1 MGHMKNYRQLLKEL
15 PSNKVV
21 FAFGCFQPP
30 TSAHELQVKV
40 VKKLAEEQNSDYI
53 IYASQNLKEDLLPAD
68 KKVQY
73 MNLMFPNTNIKT
85 TDVATFVEAA
95 KELNKKYKN
104 IVMVTSSDCKEDYTK
119 ILNKRNG
126 SDFFFETI
134 EVVSAGDVNPD
145 DNKLKESAKKG
156 DYVKFKTSMPSS
168 LREIDS
174 RRLMNDMRQSLG
186 LDMVKEKIKLVKD
199 ELREQYFRGEIF
211 NIGEIVESDGQQ
223 YEIVKRG
230 SNHLLLKEE
239 SGKLVSKWIQDVT
252 VVKETTDSPVVNKNS
267 KFNIAKDIMRYKD
280 FKKLNAMAKGQV
292 KEQEETDEPSDMEEF
307 LKTLTK
313 TAETGHTMGSTD
325 DNHRRR
331 KIAYHIGEE
340 FSEDE
345 VQMIDELSTELL
357 GRYKT
362 ASAADAKKSDS
373 EGNYAKGDKRFKG
386 INKATNKQF
395 DNDLKK
401 HGQYQKE
408 ETELEEAHKVGD
420 KVIIHK
426 GPADVL
432 GKVGHVGEIR
442 KRWAGDTKTYTID
455 HDKGS
460 IQLKPTHFKTFKE
473 QIEISESAPFKDL
486 KSAVNY
492 ASEKVKTHRDKLDG
506 IEIHAHSGGFD
517 VNHTSNS
524 SGRNSLQKIGAKHV
538 KTIYKEEVE
547 LEEGTF
553 KYHMDKAI
561 AAHER
566 GDTKKKEYH
575 LGNAKTA
582 RYAIP
587 SADYPKH
594 KELFDKYKQMNESS
608 DAYEQSE
615 DHKVKAEMAKGDG
628 NMGAY
633 HAHMVNHH
641 ELKGHWHASKGR
653 HEAADKEYEKA
664 ERHHNDSL
672 KHPFQEEVE
681 PIEEISQKLA
691 GDYYGA
697 ATKKHIEKVG
707 VKPNMYDR
715 IEKDMGK
722 KRKEGIDRA
731 FARITKPVTES
742 IPHIGPVNTN
752 KVNHAGDEPH
762 EEEWED
768 TGICMEHGKKDCHEC
783 SNVGLEE
790 AKKKQKKQADDF
802 KPTAVEV
809 KIKDD
814 SQQLGANNSHG
825 FDAFFNEEE
834 EKEYSEEEIDKMIG
848 DMSEDDIMDAYDD
861 EELAVVDDETGEEIE
876 EKDEDVNESVLMEVL
891 SRIERMRAR
900 VRFAKTK
907 SKRERQV
914 KLALRR
920 TSSNATINKR
930 ARRLA
935 IKLMKQRMLRGRPAS
950 ALSIGEKERI
960 EGMIQKRKSVVNRIA
975 MKLTSRV
982 RQVEK
987 ARLNHSK
994 FTQGTPAV
1002 GQI

>member
-30 TSAHELQVKV
+30 TSGHELQVKV
-40 VKKLAEEQNSDYI
+40 VKKLAEEQNSDYV
-53 IYASQNLKEDLLPAD
+53 IYASQDLKEDLLPAE

-104 IVMVTSSDCKEDYTK
+104 IVMVTSADCKEDYTK
-119 ILNKRNG
+119 ILNKKNG
-126 SDFFFETI
+126 SEFFFETI

-156 DYVKFKTSMPSS
+156 DYAKFKTSMPSS

-186 LDMVKEKIKLVKD
+186 LDMVKEEIKLVKD
-199 ELREQYFRGEIF
+199 DLRESYFRGEIF
-211 NIGEIVESDGQQ
+211 NVGEIVESAGQQ

-230 SNHLLLKEE
+230 SNHLLLKDSEN
-239 SGKLVSKWIQDVT
+239 KLVSKWIQDVT
-252 VVKETTDSPVVNKNS
+252 SMNESALNPKDPHGDYKAKSKTLQDIQMDPQTSKDPQMKAAVMQRKADLEREYAKHKTVKEAADSPVVNKNS
-267 KFNIAKDIMRYKD
+267 NYNIAKDRLRYKD
-280 FKKLNAMAKGQV
+280 FVKLTKMSKGEV
-292 KEQEETDEPSDMEEF
+292 KENIEQEMDDF
-307 LKTLTK
+307 LATIVDPKH
-313 TAETGHTMGSTD
+313 TGHTLNARD

-331 KIAYHIGEE
+331 KIAYHLGEE
-340 FSEDE
+340 TL
-345 VQMIDELSTELL
+345 DELSSDLL
-357 GRYKT
+357 GRYKKAAGEQ
-362 ASAADAKKSDS
+362 ASAADKAGDYEK
-373 EGNYAKGDKRFKG
+373 GNKRFKG
-386 INKATNKQF
+386 INKATMKQF

-401 HGQYQKE
+401 E
-408 ETELEEAHKVGD
+408 EV
-420 KVIIHK
+420 
-426 GPADVL
+426 
-432 GKVGHVGEIR
+432 
-442 KRWAGDTKTYTID
+442 
-455 HDKGS
+455 
-460 IQLKPTHFKTFKE
+460 
-473 QIEISESAPFKDL
+473 EISEAAPFKTKED
-486 KSAVNY
+486 AVKY
-492 ASEKVKTHRDKLDG
+492 AKEKVQTHRDKLDG

-524 SGRNSLQKIGAKHV
+524 SGRNSLQKIGAKHLG
-538 KTIYKEEVE
+538 TIYKEEVE

-566 GDTKKKEYH
+566 GDSKKKEYH

-582 RYAIP
+582 RYTIP
-587 SADYPKH
+587 SADYAKH
-594 KELFDKYKQMNESS
+594 KDLFDKYKQMT
-608 DAYEQSE
+608 
-615 DHKVKAEMAKGDG
+615 
-628 NMGAY
+628 
-633 HAHMVNHH
+633 
-641 ELKGHWHASKGR
+641 
-653 HEAADKEYEKA
+653 
-664 ERHHNDSL
+664 
-672 KHPFQEEVE
+672 EEVE
-681 PIEEISQKLA
+681 
-691 GDYYGA
+691 
-697 ATKKHIEKVG
+697 
-707 VKPNMYDR
+707 
-715 IEKDMGK
+715 
-722 KRKEGIDRA
+722 
-731 FARITKPVTES
+731 
-742 IPHIGPVNTN
+742 
-752 KVNHAGDEPH
+752 
-762 EEEWED
+762 
-768 TGICMEHGKKDCHEC
+768 
-783 SNVGLEE
+783 LEE
-790 AKKKQKKQADDF
+790 AKKKQKKQADEV

-809 KIKDD
+809 KIGDD

-876 EKDEDVNESVLMEVL
+876 DEDKVNESLMEVL

-935 IKLMKQRMLRGRPAS
+935 ISLMKKRLLRGRPAS
-950 ALSIGEKERI
+950 ALSVGEKERI
-960 EGMIQKRKSVVNRIA
+960 ERMIQKRKPVLNRIA

>member
-53 IYASQNLKEDLLPAD
+53 IYASQNLKEDLLPAE

-199 ELREQYFRGEIF
+199 ELRESYFRGEIF
-211 NIGEIVESDGQQ
+211 NVGEIVESDGQQ

-292 KEQEETDEPSDMEEF
+292 KEQEESDEPSEMEEF

-313 TAETGHTMGSTD
+313 TAETGHTMGSRD

-331 KIAYHIGEE
+331 KIAYHIGEQ

-345 VQMIDELSTELL
+345 VQIIDELSTELL

-408 ETELEEAHKVGD
+408 ETELEE
-420 KVIIHK
+420 
-426 GPADVL
+426 
-432 GKVGHVGEIR
+432 
-442 KRWAGDTKTYTID
+442 
-455 HDKGS
+455 
-460 IQLKPTHFKTFKE
+460 
-473 QIEISESAPFKDL
+473 
-486 KSAVNY
+486 
-492 ASEKVKTHRDKLDG
+492 
-506 IEIHAHSGGFD
+506 
-517 VNHTSNS
+517 
-524 SGRNSLQKIGAKHV
+524 
-538 KTIYKEEVE
+538 
-547 LEEGTF
+547 GTF

-566 GDTKKKEYH
+566 GDAKKKQYH

-681 PIEEISQKLA
+681 LSE
-691 GDYYGA
+691 A
-697 ATKKHIEKVG
+697 APFKTKEDAVKYAKEKVKTHRDNLDG
-707 VKPNMYDR
+707 
-715 IEKDMGK
+715 IEIYAHSGGFD
-722 KRKEGIDRA
+722 
-731 FARITKPVTES
+731 
-742 IPHIGPVNTN
+742 
-752 KVNHAGDEPH
+752 VNHTSNSSGRNSLQKIGSKH
-762 EEEWED
+762 VGTIYKEEVD
-768 TGICMEHGKKDCHEC
+768 
-783 SNVGLEE
+783 LEE
-790 AKKKQKKQADDF
+790 AKKKQKKQADEF

-861 EELAVVDDETGEEIE
+861 EELAVIDDETGEEIE

-960 EGMIQKRKSVVNRIA
+960 ETMIQKRKSVVNRIA

-994 FTQGTPAV
+994 FTQGKPAV

>member
-53 IYASQNLKEDLLPAD
+53 IYASQNLKEDLLPAE

-199 ELREQYFRGEIF
+199 ELRESYFRGEIF
-211 NIGEIVESDGQQ
+211 NVGEIVESNGQQ

-292 KEQEETDEPSDMEEF
+292 KEQEEADEPSEMEEF

-313 TAETGHTMGSTD
+313 TAETGHTMGSRD

-345 VQMIDELSTELL
+345 VQIIDELSTELL
-357 GRYKT
+357 GRYKKAAGEQ
-362 ASAADAKKSDS
+362 ASAADKAGDYEK
-373 EGNYAKGDKRFKG
+373 GNKRFKG
-386 INKATNKQF
+386 INKATIKQF

-401 HGQYQKE
+401 
-408 ETELEEAHKVGD
+408 
-420 KVIIHK
+420 
-426 GPADVL
+426 
-432 GKVGHVGEIR
+432 
-442 KRWAGDTKTYTID
+442 
-455 HDKGS
+455 
-460 IQLKPTHFKTFKE
+460 
-473 QIEISESAPFKDL
+473 
-486 KSAVNY
+486 
-492 ASEKVKTHRDKLDG
+492 
-506 IEIHAHSGGFD
+506 
-517 VNHTSNS
+517 
-524 SGRNSLQKIGAKHV
+524 
-538 KTIYKEEVE
+538 
-547 LEEGTF
+547 
-553 KYHMDKAI
+553 
-561 AAHER
+561 
-566 GDTKKKEYH
+566 
-575 LGNAKTA
+575 
-582 RYAIP
+582 
-587 SADYPKH
+587 
-594 KELFDKYKQMNESS
+594 
-608 DAYEQSE
+608 
-615 DHKVKAEMAKGDG
+615 
-628 NMGAY
+628 
-633 HAHMVNHH
+633 
-641 ELKGHWHASKGR
+641 
-653 HEAADKEYEKA
+653 
-664 ERHHNDSL
+664 
-672 KHPFQEEVE
+672 EEVE

-707 VKPNMYDR
+707 VKPNMYNR

-731 FARITKPVTES
+731 FARITKEEVELSEAAPFKTKEDAVKYAKEKVKTHRDNLDGIEIYAHS
-742 IPHIGPVNTN
+742 GGFD
-752 KVNHAGDEPH
+752 VNHTSNSSGRNSLQKIGSKH
-762 EEEWED
+762 VGTVYKEEVD
-768 TGICMEHGKKDCHEC
+768 
-783 SNVGLEE
+783 LEE
-790 AKKKQKKQADDF
+790 AKKKQKKQADEF

-876 EKDEDVNESVLMEVL
+876 EKDEEVNESVLMEVL

-960 EGMIQKRKSVVNRIA
+960 ETMIQKRKSVVNRIA

-994 FTQGTPAV
+994 FTQGKPAV

>member
-40 VKKLAEEQNSDYI
+40 VKKLAEEQHSDYI

-119 ILNKRNG
+119 ILNKKNG
-126 SDFFFETI
+126 SEFFFETI
-134 EVVSAGDVNPD
+134 EVVAAGDVNPD

-199 ELREQYFRGEIF
+199 DLRESYFRGEIF
-211 NIGEIVESDGQQ
+211 NVGEIVESAGQH

-230 SNHLLLKEE
+230 SNHLLVKEE

-252 VVKETTDSPVVNKNS
+252 VVKETVVNTNS

-292 KEQEETDEPSDMEEF
+292 KEQEATEQVPYDETSEMEEF
-307 LKTLTK
+307 LKTITG
-313 TAETGHTMGSTD
+313 TQHTGHTLNARD

-345 VQMIDELSTELL
+345 VQMIDELSSELL
-357 GRYKT
+357 GRYKKAAGEQ
-362 ASAADAKKSDS
+362 ASAADKAGDYEK
-373 EGNYAKGDKRFKG
+373 GNKRFKG
-386 INKATNKQF
+386 INKATMKQF
-395 DNDLKK
+395 NNDLKK
-401 HGQYQKE
+401 EEVEPIEEISQKLAGNYYGAATKKHIEKVGIKPNMYDRIEKDMGKKRKEGIDRALDRLTKE
-408 ETELEEAHKVGD
+408 ET
-420 KVIIHK
+420 
-426 GPADVL
+426 
-432 GKVGHVGEIR
+432 
-442 KRWAGDTKTYTID
+442 
-455 HDKGS
+455 
-460 IQLKPTHFKTFKE
+460 
-473 QIEISESAPFKDL
+473 
-486 KSAVNY
+486 
-492 ASEKVKTHRDKLDG
+492 
-506 IEIHAHSGGFD
+506 
-517 VNHTSNS
+517 
-524 SGRNSLQKIGAKHV
+524 
-538 KTIYKEEVE
+538 E

-566 GDTKKKEYH
+566 GDAKKKEYH

-587 SADYPKH
+587 SADYSKH

-608 DAYEQSE
+608 DAYEKSE

-664 ERHHNDSL
+664 EKHHNDSL
-672 KHPFQEEVE
+672 KHPFQEEAD
-681 PIEEISQKLA
+681 L
-691 GDYYGA
+691 D
-697 ATKKHIEKVG
+697 
-707 VKPNMYDR
+707 
-715 IEKDMGK
+715 
-722 KRKEGIDRA
+722 
-731 FARITKPVTES
+731 
-742 IPHIGPVNTN
+742 
-752 KVNHAGDEPH
+752 
-762 EEEWED
+762 
-768 TGICMEHGKKDCHEC
+768 
-783 SNVGLEE
+783 E
-790 AKKKQKKQADDF
+790 AKKKKKTGDDF

-834 EKEYSEEEIDKMIG
+834 EKEYSEEELEKMIG

-876 EKDEDVNESVLMEVL
+876 EKDEEVNESALMEVL

-935 IKLMKQRMLRGRPAS
+935 ISLMKKRFLRGRPAS

-987 ARLNHSK
+987 ARLSHSK

>member
-53 IYASQNLKEDLLPAD
+53 IYASQNLKEDLLPAE

-199 ELREQYFRGEIF
+199 ELRESYFRGEIF
-211 NIGEIVESDGQQ
+211 NVGEIVESDGQQ

-252 VVKETTDSPVVNKNS
+252 VVKETTDSPVVNTNS

-292 KEQEETDEPSDMEEF
+292 KEQEADEPSEMEEF
-307 LKTLTK
+307 LKTITK
-313 TAETGHTMGSTD
+313 TAETGHTMGSRD

-345 VQMIDELSTELL
+345 VQIIDELSTELL
-357 GRYKT
+357 GRYKKAAGEQ
-362 ASAADAKKSDS
+362 ASAADKAGDYEK
-373 EGNYAKGDKRFKG
+373 GNKRFKG
-386 INKATNKQF
+386 INKATIKQF

-401 HGQYQKE
+401 EEVEPIEEISQKLAGDYYGAATKKHIE
-408 ETELEEAHKVGD
+408 KVGVKPNMYNRIEKD
-420 KVIIHK
+420 M
-426 GPADVL
+426 
-432 GKVGHVGEIR
+432 GKKR
-442 KRWAGDTKTYTID
+442 KEGID
-455 HDKGS
+455 RAFAR
-460 IQLKPTHFKTFKE
+460 IT
-473 QIEISESAPFKDL
+473 
-486 KSAVNY
+486 
-492 ASEKVKTHRDKLDG
+492 
-506 IEIHAHSGGFD
+506 
-517 VNHTSNS
+517 
-524 SGRNSLQKIGAKHV
+524 
-538 KTIYKEEVE
+538 KEEVE

-566 GDTKKKEYH
+566 GDVKKKEYH

-681 PIEEISQKLA
+681 LSE
-691 GDYYGA
+691 A
-697 ATKKHIEKVG
+697 APFKTKEDAVKYAKEKVKTHRDNLDG
-707 VKPNMYDR
+707 
-715 IEKDMGK
+715 IEIYAHSGGFD
-722 KRKEGIDRA
+722 
-731 FARITKPVTES
+731 
-742 IPHIGPVNTN
+742 
-752 KVNHAGDEPH
+752 VNHTSNSSGRNSLQKIGSKH
-762 EEEWED
+762 VGTIYKEEVD
-768 TGICMEHGKKDCHEC
+768 
-783 SNVGLEE
+783 LEE
-790 AKKKQKKQADDF
+790 AKKKQKKQADEF

-876 EKDEDVNESVLMEVL
+876 EKDEEVNESVLMEVL

-960 EGMIQKRKSVVNRIA
+960 ETMIQKRKSVVNRIA

-994 FTQGTPAV
+994 FTQGKPAV

>member
-1 MGHMKNYRQLLKEL
+1 
-15 PSNKVV
+15 
-21 FAFGCFQPP
+21 
-30 TSAHELQVKV
+30 
-40 VKKLAEEQNSDYI
+40 
-53 IYASQNLKEDLLPAD
+53 
-68 KKVQY
+68 
-73 MNLMFPNTNIKT
+73 
-85 TDVATFVEAA
+85 
-95 KELNKKYKN
+95 
-104 IVMVTSSDCKEDYTK
+104 
-119 ILNKRNG
+119 
-126 SDFFFETI
+126 
-134 EVVSAGDVNPD
+134 
-145 DNKLKESAKKG
+145 
-156 DYVKFKTSMPSS
+156 
-168 LREIDS
+168 
-174 RRLMNDMRQSLG
+174 
-186 LDMVKEKIKLVKD
+186 
-199 ELREQYFRGEIF
+199 
-211 NIGEIVESDGQQ
+211 
-223 YEIVKRG
+223 
-230 SNHLLLKEE
+230 
-239 SGKLVSKWIQDVT
+239 
-252 VVKETTDSPVVNKNS
+252 
-267 KFNIAKDIMRYKD
+267 
-280 FKKLNAMAKGQV
+280 
-292 KEQEETDEPSDMEEF
+292 MEEF

-313 TAETGHTMGSTD
+313 TAETGHTMGSRD
-325 DNHRRR
+325 NNHRRR

-345 VQMIDELSTELL
+345 IQMIDELSSELL

-401 HGQYQKE
+401 HDQYQKE
-408 ETELEEAHKVGD
+408 E
-420 KVIIHK
+420 
-426 GPADVL
+426 
-432 GKVGHVGEIR
+432 
-442 KRWAGDTKTYTID
+442 
-455 HDKGS
+455 
-460 IQLKPTHFKTFKE
+460 
-473 QIEISESAPFKDL
+473 
-486 KSAVNY
+486 
-492 ASEKVKTHRDKLDG
+492 
-506 IEIHAHSGGFD
+506 
-517 VNHTSNS
+517 
-524 SGRNSLQKIGAKHV
+524 
-538 KTIYKEEVE
+538 
-547 LEEGTF
+547 
-553 KYHMDKAI
+553 
-561 AAHER
+561 
-566 GDTKKKEYH
+566 
-575 LGNAKTA
+575 
-582 RYAIP
+582 
-587 SADYPKH
+587 
-594 KELFDKYKQMNESS
+594 
-608 DAYEQSE
+608 
-615 DHKVKAEMAKGDG
+615 
-628 NMGAY
+628 
-633 HAHMVNHH
+633 
-641 ELKGHWHASKGR
+641 
-653 HEAADKEYEKA
+653 
-664 ERHHNDSL
+664 
-672 KHPFQEEVE
+672 VE
-681 PIEEISQKLA
+681 PIDEISQKLA

-697 ATKKHIEKVG
+697 ATKKHIDKVG
-707 VKPNMYDR
+707 VKSNMYDR

-731 FARITKPVTES
+731 FARITKPVNEG

-768 TGICMEHGKKDCHEC
+768 TGICMEHGKKDCHDC
-783 SNVGLEE
+783 KDGGLEE
-790 AKKKQKKQADDF
+790 AKKKQKKQADEF

-825 FDAFFNEEE
+825 FDALFNEEE

-876 EKDEDVNESVLMEVL
+876 EKDEEVNESVLMEVL

-920 TSSNATINKR
+920 SSSNATINKR

-994 FTQGTPAV
+994 FTQGKPAV

>member
-53 IYASQNLKEDLLPAD
+53 IYASQNLKEDLLPAE

-211 NIGEIVESDGQQ
+211 NVGEIVESDGQQ

-252 VVKETTDSPVVNKNS
+252 VVKETTDSPVVNTNS

-292 KEQEETDEPSDMEEF
+292 KEQEADEPSDMEEF

-313 TAETGHTMGSTD
+313 TAETGHTMGSRD

-566 GDTKKKEYH
+566 GDAKKKEYH

-672 KHPFQEEVE
+672 KHPFQEEV
-681 PIEEISQKLA
+681 
-691 GDYYGA
+691 D
-697 ATKKHIEKVG
+697 
-707 VKPNMYDR
+707 
-715 IEKDMGK
+715 
-722 KRKEGIDRA
+722 
-731 FARITKPVTES
+731 
-742 IPHIGPVNTN
+742 
-752 KVNHAGDEPH
+752 
-762 EEEWED
+762 
-768 TGICMEHGKKDCHEC
+768 
-783 SNVGLEE
+783 LEE
-790 AKKKQKKQADDF
+790 AKKKQKKQADEF

-876 EKDEDVNESVLMEVL
+876 EKDDEVNESVLMEVL

-994 FTQGTPAV
+994 FTQGKPAV